1 MASAV
6 RYLRQYLHQLFLPH
20 MYILKNSK
28 NFPIKML
35 PLLHH
40 FLFFFLVAR
49 VKVTKANLNGRERY
63 YVVHVPPKWI
73 FQKALS
79 KKTFIKKRNQRIIA
93 RGINITCDCKSLQEG
108 KRYLVFGR
116 QDYDNNL
123 FFDNYSLAFQ
133 VEKTNKYALETLRQL
148 RKERKSINCPPN
160 YRYFKRYSRFIFK

>member
-40 FLFFFLVAR
+40 FLLSFLVAR

-63 YVVHVPPKWI
+63 YVVHVPRKWI

-79 KKTFIKKRNQRIIA
+79 KNTFIKKRNQRIIA